1 MKIDDQKIKNLIQLL
16 DDPDEEI
23 YDQIRPQFE
32 SFGTEIIPV
41 LEKFWE
47 ETSDVIALNRVENL
61 IDNIRSKEIT
71 NQLKTW
77 RDLGGKNL
85 LKGAI
90 LVAKLNYPDLDEE
103 KITIAIGQLKQDI
116 WIELNDNLTALE
128 KIKIVNKV
136 LFDIN
141 SFSGNREDYYAPK
154 NSFINKVLESKKGTP
169 LSIGLVYSI
178 LCQSL
183 DIPVYGV
190 NLPHHFVLAY
200 QDKDNQAIMN
210 KEISEPGILFYIN
223 PFNDGSVFGKV
234 DVQEFLI
241 QNKIEP
247 NPSHFLPCNNIQIIH
262 RMINNVIGAFE
273 KSKKPSKV
281 EKFKLLL
288 EMFKK

>member
-141 SFSGNREDYYAPK
+141 GFSGNREDYYAPK